1 VRNEF
6 YKETN
11 AILLVYDV
19 TSKKTLDGL
28 DTWISE
34 ANKYG
39 ATDCYVVVCGNKVRS
54 FCLVR
59 DLYFAKKDN
68 PKRVVNELEARKWAE
83 NRGFTYYEVS
93 AKEGKL
99 PNRKYMNEN

>member
-1 VRNEF
+1 MLKSSLIILKVNIWDFSGHPEFFEVRNEF

-39 ATDCYVVVCGNKVRS
+39 ATDCYVVVCGNKVIIN
-54 FCLVR
+54 FC
-59 DLYFAKKDN
+59 
-68 PKRVVNELEARKWAE
+68 
-83 NRGFTYYEVS
+83 
-93 AKEGKL
+93 
-99 PNRKYMNEN
+99 